1 MAKTILKKLK
11 DYVPLTELDYN
22 PNEGLDDGV
31 KFIAFK
37 QFQTLYNP
45 NPKRNSQKNMSHKG
59 KLYPLY
65 VGGKS
70 KTGAKDGIEL
80 GKWYRCGQGEL
91 LGCFNE
97 AGEPLLDENGN
108 QKIKVKSNG
117 LGGSLSYRPGW
128 HIGSDPLTRHIGVI
142 PERDEDGNVVY
153 DENGYPKHASKDF
166 VDAHKERYIGH
177 EANSNYDFS
186 AAQNVW
192 AVVEF
197 SGHKVESDVP
207 GNGFKNFR
215 TNDDGSDSEEF
226 KNHYYPFKT
235 NTNAN
240 KEEEWII
247 ADAIK
252 VICVLND
259 EEVRELVGDEAQ
271 TRFHPDGSNR
281 NKFTA
286 DFEQFKD
293 FDVNKD
299 IEEFRK
305 YTKFGRAPI
314 MESIYNDSIK
324 YRLFEEI
331 YKETKNPKHKA

>member
-1 MAKTILKKLK
+1 MANSKTILKKLK
-11 DYVPLTELDYN
+11 DYVPLTELDYD
-22 PNEGLDDGV
+22 PNADIEDGV

-45 NPKRNSQKNMSHKG
+45 EPKRNTKANMAAKG

-65 VGGKS
+65 IGGKN
-70 KTGAKDGIEL
+70 KAGATDGIEL

-97 AGEPLLDENGN
+97 AGDPILDEEGN
-108 QKIKVKSNG
+108 QKIKVKSKG

-142 PERDEDGNVVY
+142 PERDESGNVVY
-153 DENGYPKHASKDF
+153 DENGHPKHADKDF
-166 VDAHKERYIGH
+166 VKAHRDRYIGH

-186 AAQNVW
+186 ASQNVW

-197 SGHKVESDVP
+197 SGHKVDLDIPE
-207 GNGFKNFR
+207 NGFKNFR
-215 TNDDGSDSEEF
+215 TNDDGTDSSEF
-226 KNHYYPFKT
+226 QNKYYPFKT
-235 NTNAN
+235 NTGAN

-259 EEVRELVGDEAQ
+259 EEVKELVGDVAQ
-271 TRFHPDGSNR
+271 VRFYPDGSNR

-293 FDVNKD
+293 FDIYKD
-299 IEEFRK
+299 IDEFRK
-305 YTKFGRAPI
+305 HTRLGQKN
-314 MESIYNDSIK
+314 ESKERIFAKELNESKIPLY
-324 YRLFEEI
+324 EEI
-331 YKETKNPKHKA
+331 YKLSN